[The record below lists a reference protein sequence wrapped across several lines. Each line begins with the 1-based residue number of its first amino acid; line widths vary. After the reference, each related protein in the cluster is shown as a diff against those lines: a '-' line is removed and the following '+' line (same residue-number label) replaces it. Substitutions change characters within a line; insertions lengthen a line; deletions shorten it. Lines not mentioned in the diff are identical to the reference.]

1 MLKMLSMQNTKM
13 DLSKIED
20 YWMDTL
26 VERGIFDDTE
36 VHNGLCWRCKTSH
49 AVAAYQIVSH
59 KWKTD
64 MTSFANQMVLCQSC
78 QYEKPDVADAEIVW
92 QWLEVESDHRYWV
105 LQGMAEYEKMYNKTV
120 LQELWDIGTR
130 EGEEVERLV
139 TKVMNSS
146 RENGVVLNR
155 ATIAGLFRTEIERMR
170 RKAFL
175 NWTGIFKL
183 VS

>member
-1 MLKMLSMQNTKM
+1 
-13 DLSKIED
+13 
-20 YWMDTL
+20 
-26 VERGIFDDTE
+26 
-36 VHNGLCWRCKTSH
+36 
-49 AVAAYQIVSH
+49 
-59 KWKTD
+59 
-64 MTSFANQMVLCQSC
+64 
-78 QYEKPDVADAEIVW
+78 
-92 QWLEVESDHRYWV
+92 V

-120 LQELWDIGTR
+120 LQELWDMGTR

-146 RENGVVLNR
+146 RENSVVLNR